1 MGLVVQGR
9 NIPRDLNFFSLIKN
23 RFPGQHSTSTSL
35 LHRIDRHYRCTPRA
49 DQPRVQACT
58 GEYSINGS
66 GWLVLVVSDSQ
77 CTAPI
82 STVQRRYFLL

>member
-23 RFPGQHSTSTSL
+23 RFPGQLSTSTSL
-35 LHRIDRHYRCTPRA
+35 LHRIDRHYRRTPRA

-58 GEYSINGS
+58 GGYFINGS
-66 GWLVLVVSDSQ
+66 GWLVFIVSDSQ

-82 STVQRRYFLL
+82 STVQRRYFSF